1 MVSTS
6 VGQLSALG
14 RSEPPVTVL
23 VRMEPELGLIFW
35 TGIKFLLFQE
45 LDLELG
51 SGSIYV

>member
-6 VGQLSALG
+6 VGQLSAFAGQNHQL
-14 RSEPPVTVL
+14 L
-23 VRMEPELGLIFW
+23 LPELGLIFW

-45 LDLELG
+45 PDLESG